1 MTVQA
6 NHSVIYYKYLEK
18 QLLLTMK
25 IRKRRKIKGISG
37 IPLYYNNMKL
47 TFKKLRL
54 DENQEY
60 DAVVRNVVVN
70 EEKGKVRVFIEIEG
84 IKEQTFMKSIPLELT
99 EGSMLWNFCNNNEL
113 LDRRGNVE
121 TDNLIGRDCVV
132 TLSRGNDSNWYVDQL
147 DFYIETEADDDWG
160 YDFDDD
166 EDIDF
171 GD

>member
-47 TFKKLRL
+47 TFKQLRL

-70 EEKGKVRVFIEIEG
+70 EEKGKV
-84 IKEQTFMKSIPLELT
+84 
-99 EGSMLWNFCNNNEL
+99 WC
-113 LDRRGNVE
+113 
-121 TDNLIGRDCVV
+121 
-132 TLSRGNDSNWYVDQL
+132 
-147 DFYIETEADDDWG
+147 
-160 YDFDDD
+160 
-166 EDIDF
+166 
-171 GD
+171 